1 MEQKPY
7 QQCTKTV
14 MDNIADPNII
24 FDDKGICN
32 YWYNYHTKANNI
44 LFHGQKGQEILQQKI
59 AEIKQHG
66 KGKKYDC
73 LIGVSGGVDSSY
85 IAYLTRKYGLRPLAV
100 HFDNGW
106 NSEIAVQN
114 INNIVNV
121 LGCDLY
127 TLVVD
132 WNEFR
137 DLQLAYLKAGVIDIE
152 VLTDHAIYGTINQ
165 LAKKNNIKY
174 ILSGGNYETE
184 SILPSAWVF
193 NKLDAINIEAI
204 HKKFGKVPLKTYPL
218 LTNYKKR
225 YYDKILKL
233 EYIKPINFE
242 HYQKDKIK
250 NLISKEFGWKDY
262 GGKHFESTFTK
273 FYQAYILPNKFKVD
287 KRKAH
292 LSNLICSNQL
302 TKEEAIEELKKNSYN
317 ADDLKKD
324 IDYVI
329 KKFGLSQTEFDQIMA
344 SEPVPHTF
352 YNYDKGLFENN
363 LILRRIKRI
372 LKK

>member
-1 MEQKPY
+1 M
-7 QQCTKTV
+7 
-14 MDNIADPNII
+14 
-24 FDDKGICN
+24 
-32 YWYNYHTKANNI
+32 
-44 LFHGQKGQEILQQKI
+44 
-59 AEIKQHG
+59 
-66 KGKKYDC
+66 
-73 LIGVSGGVDSSY
+73 
-85 IAYLTRKYGLRPLAV
+85 
-100 HFDNGW
+100 
-106 NSEIAVQN
+106 
-114 INNIVNV
+114 